1 MVRSQQH
8 AVVLDRAGVVRAAKV
23 PRGDLVEEVEH
34 RDVDGLLGRGKQ
46 RPVGRRADADVLVGV
61 DADRKL
67 LVLVHVLDRAVAR
80 GAGDRV
86 HDVHAL
92 VGEGRRELLA
102 LGRIAP
108 RVVAAG
114 AADEGAGRA
123 RILEGAVPTEQLD
136 RGGLLLVVVLDARVQ
151 AVHEARDA
159 REGEAAVGADLMG
172 LAPARTEV
180 AREHRGL
187 VDLVVEAGEVR
198 RLGGVIGVAAGE
210 VRAALVPCGVDLR
223 ERDGR
228 VRRGRV
234 GRRLGLQEADR
245 DDRLAALVDQGLDVV
260 GVVGRALRLAEV
272 RREASRAGV
281 LEPLLREVVE
291 ALVTKAA
298 GVEGDARN
306 RLRHLGRRDRRGRRR
321 GSRGRLG
328 RGRSGSA
335 RRKDHGR

>member
-1 MVRSQQH
+1 MPTPAWIAPTGSLKTRSSPSMKIWPESGLYRPDRMFMSVVLPAPFSPSMPSTLPRSAEIEILSLARTPGNRLLMSRSSSRIGSASRRCPVWGMQTAPGPRCGPGAVGSVGWVAPGWLAAAPEEAADRDAAVGELRLQRVDLGLEICRELAVVVVVRSQQH

-114 AADEGAGRA
+114 AADEGAGCA

-136 RGGLLLVVVLDARVQ
+136 RGGLLLVVVLDAGVQ

-187 VDLVVEAGEVR
+187 V
-198 RLGGVIGVAAGE
+198 
-210 VRAALVPCGVDLR
+210 
-223 ERDGR
+223 
-228 VRRGRV
+228 
-234 GRRLGLQEADR
+234 
-245 DDRLAALVDQGLDVV
+245 
-260 GVVGRALRLAEV
+260 
-272 RREASRAGV
+272 
-281 LEPLLREVVE
+281 
-291 ALVTKAA
+291 
-298 GVEGDARN
+298 
-306 RLRHLGRRDRRGRRR
+306 
-321 GSRGRLG
+321 
-328 RGRSGSA
+328 
-335 RRKDHGR
+335 